1 MIIMKKEVNV
11 ELARSI
17 CKKVTELCETYGVD
31 FFFVTP
37 GASATRN
44 KGSDAVRNAREA
56 HIQWE
61 LKNNNDP
68 YEDWRK

>member
-1 MIIMKKEVNV
+1 MIIMKKEVNL
-11 ELARSI
+11 ELARAI

-61 LKNNNDP
+61 LKNNSDP

>member
-1 MIIMKKEVNV
+1 MLEVYV
-11 ELARSI
+11 
-17 CKKVTELCETYGVD
+17 KKVTELCETYGVD